1 MEVKII
7 FSQKEACICINSILK
22 TSHFYK
28 QLPQNNRGELIL
40 FLKEKYFPSL
50 TNEEVRS
57 IEQAIADQSQLA
69 MRDLIKYGVNILG
82 TSKLAQSFKAFE
94 KIVGKKDA
102 AKVKEIF
109 DQGVKSEMK

>member
-1 MEVKII
+1 MEDKII

-50 TNEEVRS
+50 TNEEIRS
-57 IEQAIADQSQLA
+57 IEQAIIDQSQLA
-69 MRDLIKYGVNILG
+69 MQDLIKFGINVLG
-82 TSKLAQSFKAFE
+82 ASNLAQSFKSFE
-94 KIVGKKDA
+94 KIVGKDNA

-109 DQGVKSEMK
+109 DQGVKSKMK